1 MQSDGKQEASSESIL
16 HCQSAP
22 TIEQHYWWNPVLSYN
37 PLIHS
42 ASGLGEISVLVKK
55 GDDLRKDQLI
65 MGIMRIL
72 SRLLEED
79 GFKSYFQCY
88 SCLSTSND
96 EGLIEI
102 VPNSVTIGDV
112 YNDTNSI
119 VSLMANEETSKHRCR
134 G

>member
-1 MQSDGKQEASSESIL
+1 M
-16 HCQSAP
+16 
-22 TIEQHYWWNPVLSYN
+22 
-37 PLIHS
+37 
-42 ASGLGEISVLVKK
+42 KK

-72 SRLLEED
+72 SRLLEEN

-88 SCLSTSND
+88 SCLSTSSD

-119 VSLMANEETSKHRCR
+119 VSLMANEETSKHKFN
-134 G
+134 